1 MMWPGQRHQMEN
13 QVHIHQHVNILFFED
28 PNLLGVGK
36 CATRSAILT
45 VWKEHNAFQ
54 STSVITHLVQEKLDP

>member
-13 QVHIHQHVNILFFED
+13 QVHIHQHVNILLFED
-28 PNLLGVGK
+28 SSLLGVRK

-45 VWKEHNAFQ
+45 VWKEYNAFQ
-54 STSVITHLVQEKLDP
+54 STSLITYLVPEKLDP